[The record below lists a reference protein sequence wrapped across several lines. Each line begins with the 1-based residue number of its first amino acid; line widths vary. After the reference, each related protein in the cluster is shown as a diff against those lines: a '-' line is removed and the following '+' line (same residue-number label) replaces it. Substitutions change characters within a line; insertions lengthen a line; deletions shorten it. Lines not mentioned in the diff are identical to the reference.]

1 MYTVLSEKGHDA
13 FTIATGAGGV
23 VTSVGGSVFTAATG
37 SIPYVIVSTISRRRA
52 VEKLIDIVWN
62 IFRTTTSSSAAY
74 ALHAGTGYLSGPALV
89 SLVAVLTG
97 VITGARLIS

>member
-1 MYTVLSEKGHDA
+1 LYTVLSEKGHDA

-37 SIPYVIVSTISRRRA
+37 SIP
-52 VEKLIDIVWN
+52 
-62 IFRTTTSSSAAY
+62 TTTSSSAAY

>member
-37 SIPYVIVSTISRRRA
+37 SIPYVIVSTISRRA